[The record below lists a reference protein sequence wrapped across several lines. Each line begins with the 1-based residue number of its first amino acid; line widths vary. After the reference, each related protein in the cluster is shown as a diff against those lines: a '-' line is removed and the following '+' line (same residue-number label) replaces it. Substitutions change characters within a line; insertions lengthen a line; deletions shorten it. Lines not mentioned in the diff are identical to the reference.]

1 MTMQA
6 VGKQARLMA
15 VRCQRRGGDGS
26 GEPRGAAAAAKAT
39 VTPSAPAT
47 VAAGREATLTLTVTL
62 PGSIHV
68 QSDKPRDPAL
78 IATVLTLDPPPGVT
92 VNRIEYPPAED
103 LAQAGQSKPLA
114 VFGPAFTIAVRVT
127 VGSSVAG
134 QVSIPATLRYQACD
148 ANVCYPPAKA
158 PVTWTTTAASAM

>member
-1 MTMQA
+1 MTIRA
-6 VGKQARLMA
+6 IGKQARLMA
-15 VRCQRRGGDGS
+15 FAVS
-26 GEPRGAAAAAKAT
+26 AAAAMAAANLEAQPQRPKAT

-47 VAAGREATLTLTVTL
+47 VAAGREVTLTLTVTL

-68 QSDKPRDPAL
+68 QSDKPRDAAL

-103 LAQAGQSKPLA
+103 LVQAGQSKPLA

-127 VGSSVAG
+127 VASSVAG

-148 ANVCYPPAKA
+148 VSVCYPPARA
-158 PVTWTTTAASAM
+158 PVTWTTTAAATM